1 MAYTTGTSTFNLD
14 LNDLIEE
21 AYERA
26 GIEVRTGYEFRT
38 ARRSLNL
45 LTIEWANRGINL
57 WTIQEGAIA
66 MVTGQAVY
74 PIPDDTIDLL
84 DHVIRQNN
92 GTASTQT
99 DINITRISEST
110 YSTIPNKLANGRPIQ
125 VWVNRQTAQTN
136 ATSITLASTI
146 TSTATTIPLNS
157 VSGLTTTG
165 FIKIDSETIGYT
177 NISGNSLINCTRG
190 QNGTTATAH
199 TGNTTNAT
207 AVSTGILQA
216 AVSAQPGLALFG
228 TTTVGGRSLGD
239 ITGDSSITSAD
250 ALAYTSWAAGANS
263 NTSQVAWIEGT
274 LNPYILANPTTYAAY
289 ITLGAAIYVQNLP
302 CINVWPTPN
311 AGGDY
316 TFIYWRL
323 RRLQDAGNGVN
334 VEDIP
339 FRLIPCLVAGLA
351 FYIASKRAD
360 AVPERVLFLKQEY
373 EQQWLLASQED
384 REKASDRFVPRQL
397 FY

>member
-1 MAYTTGTSTFNLD
+1 MAYTTGTTTFNLD

-26 GIEVRTGYEFRT
+26 GVEVRTGYEFRT

-66 MVTGQAVY
+66 MVTGQAIY
-74 PIPDDTIDLL
+74 PLPADTIDLL

-92 GTASTQT
+92 GTPSTQA

-110 YSTIPNKLANGRPIQ
+110 YSTIPNKLTNGRPIQ
-125 VWVNRQTAQTN
+125 VWVNRQSAQTN
-136 ATSITLASTI
+136 ATSVTLSSTI
-146 TSTATTIPLNS
+146 TSADTTITLS
-157 VSGLTTTG
+157 DVSGLTTTG

-177 NISGNSLINCTRG
+177 NVSGNSLINCLRG
-190 QNGTTATAH
+190 QNGTTAAAH
-199 TGNTTNAT
+199 T
-207 AVSTGILQA
+207 S
-216 AVSAQPGLALFG
+216 
-228 TTTVGGRSLGD
+228 
-239 ITGDSSITSAD
+239 
-250 ALAYTSWAAGANS
+250 
-263 NTSQVAWIEGT
+263 
-274 LNPYILANPTTYAAY
+274 
-289 ITLGAAIYVQNLP
+289 GAAIYVQNLP
-302 CINVWPTPN
+302 CINVWPTPD
-311 AGGDY
+311 AGGNY
-316 TFIYWRL
+316 TFVYWRL

-339 FRLIPCLVAGLA
+339 FRLIPCMVAGLA
-351 FYIASKRAD
+351 FYIAAKRAD
-360 AVPERVLFLKQEY
+360 ADPTRVGFLKDEY

-384 REKASDRFVPRQL
+384 REKASDRYVPRQL